1 MSADNYYLIRK
12 HPTRDR
18 FVALMG
24 FESDET
30 EVEVNPNKMYVLFE
44 SYDSARRW
52 AETQNTEY
60 GVRVHPECYISEET
74 GTLSSKPA
82 IGDHVQDGGE
92 WGTIVRCHECG
103 GTGQLHQLDEM
114 PTAVTP
120 SDVDSEIVEIDKI
133 IDRSLGRSMP
143 VVIENRTC
151 PKCRHAWHTQL
162 CLNMASDN
170 DCSCVSST
178 VL

>member
-12 HPTRDR
+12 HPGYPPANPR

-24 FESDET
+24 FESNDEELT
-30 EVEVNPNKMYVLFE
+30 VDMDRTTYMLFDNFE
-44 SYDSARRW
+44 TARRW
-52 AETQNTEY
+52 AEEQPTEY
-60 GVRVHPECYISEET
+60 GVRVHPECYVSAQT

-114 PTAVTP
+114 PTAVAP
-120 SDVDSEIVEIDKI
+120 SDDGIGIVDSEIVEIDKI
-133 IDRSLGRSMP
+133 IDRSLGRHESRL
-143 VVIENRTC
+143 ESG
-151 PKCRHAWHTQL
+151 L
-162 CLNMASDN
+162 
-170 DCSCVSST
+170 
-178 VL
+178 